1 MPLIAASVATK
12 EATLGDSKGEYEM
25 KSKDLL
31 SQSVSRQVGNGLRDG
46 KDPTIQSQY
55 SASPAIRALVLGFDY
70 NIDPF
75 EDIAL
80 FYRMIFD
87 VETAEGVGLD
97 IWGRIVGIGRDIQ
110 VEEQDYFGYYGSLLD
125 PFDVSP
131 FYDGEKA
138 SNVYSLTD
146 PAYRRLIMWKALAN
160 ISTADAAS
168 LNNLTS
174 ILFEGQKVYVLET
187 GIMKIRLVIEDELEP
202 YQRAIFRTY
211 GLFAKGAA
219 VEFEWLEVPTPC
231 FGFEG
236 SDLEPFDQAQFFV
249 GQVLNSQLV

>member
-1 MPLIAASVATK
+1 MPLI
-12 EATLGDSKGEYEM
+12 
-25 KSKDLL
+25 
-31 SQSVSRQVGNGLRDG
+31 DG
-46 KDPTIQSQY
+46 QDPTIQSQY
-55 SASPAIRALVLGFDY
+55 SASPIIKALVLGFDY
-70 NIDPF
+70 NVSPL

-80 FYRMIFD
+80 FYRSIFD
-87 VETAEGVGLD
+87 VDTAEGVGLD
-97 IWGRIVGIGRDIQ
+97 VWGRIVGVGRDIQ
-110 VEEQDYFGYYGSLLD
+110 VDSQDYLGFYGQLLD

-131 FYDGEKA
+131 FFDGATA
-138 SNVYSLTD
+138 SDNYSMAD

-174 ILFEGQKVYVLET
+174 ILLDGRKTYVLET
-187 GIMKIRLVIEDELEP
+187 GVMKIRLVIESELEP
-202 YQRAIFRTY
+202 YQRAIFRQY

-236 SDLEPFDQAQFFV
+236 SNLEPFDQAPMFI
-249 GQVLNSQLV
+249 GQVMNSQL